1 MAETAGFQVTL
12 HEWHECAARA
22 SAVRAAVFVEEQG
35 VSQEEEQD
43 GRDAQC
49 VHALARLNGVV
60 VGTGRLRPEGGIGRM
75 AVLPAYRGKGVG
87 GMLLQALLQ
96 AAISR
101 GHDQVYLAAQEH
113 ALAFYLRYG
122 FLPEGER
129 FFEAGMPHV
138 MMRRELPG
146 AAAKPTGR

>member
-1 MAETAGFQVTL
+1 MAGTEGFQVTL
-12 HEWHECAARA
+12 HEWQECATQA
-22 SAVRAAVFVEEQG
+22 SAVRATVFMEEQG

-43 GRDAQC
+43 GRDVQC
-49 VHALARLNGVV
+49 VHALARFNGVV

-96 AAISR
+96 AAISK
-101 GHDQVYLAAQEH
+101 GHGQVYLAAQEH

-138 MMRRELPG
+138 MMRRELPES
-146 AAAKPTGR
+146 AAKPTDC